1 MSEPGV
7 RLSGSCFQ
15 LSTKRCWKG
24 LLKPCKGLVLPF
36 LAATSAAYEIR
47 IAVLNGVEK
56 LLPPKI
62 ILLQPC
68 QKYKLALKHWLM
80 IRMFLKRE
88 MLSHLR
94 SGTQQSCELTNDKY
108 PLGSD

>member
-56 LLPPKI
+56 LLPPEI
-62 ILLQPC
+62 ILLQPLSKIQARTETLVDDQDVP
-68 QKYKLALKHWLM
+68 QKGDVKSLEVRNTTIM
-80 IRMFLKRE
+80 RVN
-88 MLSHLR
+88 
-94 SGTQQSCELTNDKY
+94 Q
-108 PLGSD
+108 